1 MSHAAALFILAVTA
15 VLAIVI
21 AAPFLYLSR
30 RRKKRLGI
38 KLDEAPNQVPL
49 RALPG
54 IVAYVAVMFFGFA
67 YAYTEPDTWFGQQ
80 MKTGVGRLSFFIVPL
95 LIVFVLNY
103 RVATRKQA
111 EPTTTDVTSSM

>member
-1 MSHAAALFILAVTA
+1 MSHAAALVILAVTA
-15 VLAIVI
+15 ALAIII

-30 RRKKRLGI
+30 RRKKRLGV
-38 KLDEAPNQVPL
+38 KLEDVSNQVPL

-54 IVAYVAVMFFGFA
+54 IAAYVAVLFFGFA

-80 MKTGVGRLSFFIVPL
+80 MKTGVGRLSFFLVPL

-103 RVATRKQA
+103 LLATRKQA
-111 EPTTTDVTSSM
+111 EPRTKDVTHSV